1 MPAQRPSQLPPCP
14 GPPPNRPLPAL
25 PKRVNQHLS
34 GVSASSPGSRN
45 HQYMTPTGRL
55 LAPALLVVGYTMA
68 KDKVR
73 PALATSRAAYAHA
86 NYD

>member
-25 PKRVNQHLS
+25 PKR
-34 GVSASSPGSRN
+34 ASSPGSRN

-55 LAPALLVVGYTMA
+55 LASALVVVGYTMA

>member
-25 PKRVNQHLS
+25 PKR
-34 GVSASSPGSRN
+34 
-45 HQYMTPTGRL
+45 GRL